1 MQVTSIDQLKKIKR
15 TEVILVGAF
24 EDGTELVAEV
34 KKPDMMAL
42 MASGKVPNALLKPA
56 MQVFNGKTKEITD
69 KVGENDLEALKD
81 MVGLLDVF
89 AKETLVNPSYKDIQD
104 CGIDL
109 TMEMKLNLMAYAQGG
124 VQALESFRTE
134 QINNANNQSS
144 DEVQ

>member
-1 MQVTSIDQLKKIKR
+1 MQVTSLDQLKKIKR

-69 KVGENDLEALKD
+69 KVGDNDLDALKD

-89 AKETLVNPSYKDIQD
+89 AKETLVNPSFKDIQD

-144 DEVQ
+144 NEVQ

>member
-1 MQVTSIDQLKKIKR
+1 MQVTSLDQLKKIKR

-69 KVGENDLEALKD
+69 KVGDNDLDALKD

-89 AKETLVNPSYKDIQD
+89 AKETLVNPSFKDIQD

-124 VQALESFRTE
+124 VQALEDFRTE

-144 DEVQ
+144 NEVQ

>member
-1 MQVTSIDQLKKIKR
+1 MQVTSLDQLKKIKR
-15 TEVILVGAF
+15 TEVILVGTF

-42 MASGKVPNALLKPA
+42 MASGKIPNALLKPA
-56 MQVFNGKTKEITD
+56 MQIFNGKAKEITD

-144 DEVQ
+144 NEVQ

>member
-1 MQVTSIDQLKKIKR
+1 MQVTSLDQLKKIKR
-15 TEVILVGAF
+15 TEVILVGVF

-69 KVGENDLEALKD
+69 KVGENDLDALKD
-81 MVGLLDVF
+81 MIGLLDVF
-89 AKETLVNPSYKDIQD
+89 AKETLVNPSFKDIQD

-134 QINNANNQSS
+134 QVNNANNQSS
-144 DEVQ
+144 NEVQ

>member
-69 KVGENDLEALKD
+69 KVGENDLDALKD

-144 DEVQ
+144 NEVQ

>member
-1 MQVTSIDQLKKIKR
+1 MQVTSLDQLKKIKR

-134 QINNANNQSS
+134 QVNNANNQSS
-144 DEVQ
+144 NEVQ